1 MNLSAPVE
9 IENSNSVIFG
19 AGSLRIEDVGDLAAR
34 RRVAQ
39 VSQDPEFQKKI
50 ADGAGFLDRM
60 LADNGVIYGVTTGY
74 GDSCTVSVPAD
85 LVAELPHHLFTYHG
99 CGLGRFLDADET
111 RAVLAARLASLA
123 YGVSGVSPQ
132 LLENLAS
139 LLRHDVLPLIPA
151 EGSVGASGD
160 LTPLS
165 YVAAVLCGER
175 EVLYKGARRP
185 AAEALADIGMAPL
198 RLRPKEGLA
207 IMNGTAV
214 MTGLA
219 CLAWKRADYV
229 CRLATRLT
237 AYNVVATA
245 GNAHH
250 FDEVLFAAKPHPG
263 QMTIAK
269 RLREDLKSERE
280 LRNEQRLQD
289 RYSLRCAP
297 HVIGVLQDALPFLR
311 QLIET
316 ELNSANDNP
325 LIDPARGRIL
335 HGGHFYGGHIA
346 FAMDSLKN
354 VVANVA
360 DLLDRQLALLVDAR
374 YSHGLPANL
383 SGSVGPRVSINHGLK
398 ALQISV
404 SAWTAEA
411 LKQTMPASVFSRST
425 ECHNQDKVSMGTI
438 AARDCLRVLELTEQ
452 VVVAMLIAAR
462 QGIALRQR
470 VSPGTQ
476 LQGEAALM
484 LKDLSERI
492 AIVDEDRALD
502 VEMLGLLQDLR
513 HERWGLY
520 V

>member
-1 MNLSAPVE
+1 MNLPLPADIGNTLPV
-9 IENSNSVIFG
+9 VFG
-19 AGSLRIEDVGDLAAR
+19 DTTLRIEDVFDLSVR
-34 RRVAQ
+34 RRAAEVN
-39 VSQDPEFQKKI
+39 SNPGFQRRI
-50 ADGAGFLDRM
+50 ASGAELLDRI
-60 LADNGVIYGVTTGY
+60 LAEKGVIYGVTTGY
-74 GDSCTVSVPAD
+74 GDSCTVEVPAE

-123 YGVSGVSPQ
+123 YGVSGVSPPLIEGLAA
-132 LLENLAS
+132 LLQ
-139 LLRHDVLPLIPA
+139 HDVLPLIPS

-175 EVLYKGARRP
+175 EVMFRGERV
-185 AAEALADIGMAPL
+185 AAAAALADIGMKPL

-229 CRLATRLT
+229 CRLATRVT
-237 AYNVVATA
+237 AYNVVATG

-250 FDEVLFAAKPHPG
+250 FDEVLFQAKPHPG
-263 QMTIAK
+263 QMTVAA
-269 RLREDLKSERE
+269 RLRQDLRSASEM
-280 LRNEQRLQD
+280 RNDSRLQD

-297 HVIGVLQDALPFLR
+297 HVIGVLEDAMPFLR

-325 LIDPARGRIL
+325 LIDIEGGRTL

-354 VVANVA
+354 LVANVA

-374 YSHGLPANL
+374 YNHGLPANL
-383 SGSVGPRVSINHGLK
+383 SASTGQRASINHGLK

-452 VVVAMLIAAR
+452 VMVGMLLAAR
-462 QGIALRQR
+462 QGVALRQR
-470 VSPGTQ
+470 VAPSTALEGD
-476 LQGEAALM
+476 AAVM
-484 LKDLSERI
+484 LADLAARI
-492 AIVDEDRALD
+492 PLVEEDRVLD
-502 VEMLGLLQDLR
+502 TELRQLLDELR
-513 HERWGLY
+513 QQRWPLY
-520 V
+520 A